1 VKKLLSAKVHEL
13 KLLAG
18 EFLKLLY
25 KDGKLKI
32 KEYIFLAKFL
42 NSWDLVDFTAPYILG
57 DYLLSVN
64 FKQRKGILLSLL
76 NSPTLWEKRV
86 AIIACWPLIKKGQFD
101 EFEFVL
107 SFFKV
112 PPDKLLQKAL
122 GWMLREVG
130 KVDLKKFASLLEAN
144 LANISSLTLSYALE
158 KHSKS
163 DKSVWKDRHRKHFS

>member
-1 VKKLLSAKVHEL
+1 MVGWFSS
-13 KLLAG
+13 
-18 EFLKLLY
+18 FL
-25 KDGKLKI
+25 
-32 KEYIFLAKFL
+32 
-42 NSWDLVDFTAPYILG
+42 V
-57 DYLLSVN
+57 
-64 FKQRKGILLSLL
+64 
-76 NSPTLWEKRV
+76 
-86 AIIACWPLIKKGQFD
+86 
-101 EFEFVL
+101 
-107 SFFKV
+107 FKV